1 MIAYYLA
8 GSFILAVIYFKIFDI
23 RKGWKNALILGGVLL
38 AFYLIS
44 RSYVDARKKNA
55 SEIVEFQ
62 KSRMVFNIPAQ
73 EIVELIT
80 QPFNERE
87 EFFNKNGL
95 IFFYEYDHMKCYRA
109 PSPSR
114 GLGSDKIFSYK
125 NGLVYVLFKEPI
137 DYLNFLDKFK
147 KKPSDLKD
155 PDGICKEIFEL
166 ENDCY
171 ICTKELYAPAK
182 GYSLLFTKG
191 SPLKY
196 KDR

>member
-1 MIAYYLA
+1 MISYYLA
-8 GSFILAVIYFKIFDI
+8 GAFLLAIIYFKIFDI

-38 AFYLIS
+38 VFYFIS
-44 RSYVDARKKNA
+44 ISYVDAGKKNA

-73 EIVELIT
+73 EIIALINE
-80 QPFNERE
+80 PFNKRE
-87 EFFNKNGL
+87 EFFNESGL
-95 IFFYEYDHMKCYRA
+95 ILFTEYEQMKCYKA

-114 GLGSDKIFSYK
+114 GLGSDKIFNYK
-125 NGLVYVLFKEPI
+125 NGLLYVLFKNPT
-137 DYLNFLDKFK
+137 DYSGFIDKFE

-155 PDGICKEIFEL
+155 PDGICIEIFEL
-166 ENDCY
+166 ENGCY
-171 ICTKELYAPAK
+171 LCTKGMYSPAK